1 MKVEKAKLVQIIKEE
16 LQEAYV
22 ASLAPRSSD
31 EGKMAKRQLAQAV
44 EHSTT
49 LLEMIDDDED
59 LEAWVQS
66 KITLASDYLAKVYHY
81 MHGEDVLQE
90 NLKK

>member
-1 MKVEKAKLVQIIKEE
+1 MKVEKAKLIQIIKEE

-22 ASLAPRSSD
+22 ASLAPKSSG
-31 EGKMAKRQLAQAV
+31 EGKMAKSQLLRTAEYSAKLI
-44 EHSTT
+44 EM
-49 LLEMIDDDED
+49 LEDDED